1 MFAPVQAGPP
11 ALSPVRDSKAVTSI
25 EPWSRG
31 PTLDSVSEDADKK
44 AARYL
49 KAYKVGWFHKAGRK
63 ITNDLATL
71 PWTVSDGDAE
81 SGDRE
86 AVLDRP
92 DLDIPFATLSPIDQF
107 QRLMERPNPNQTGR
121 VLRQKTQIRIDFGG
135 AAFWYLENAGS
146 GLPTAIYGISPARM
160 WPARAKDGSLLGWIL
175 DRNSPSGGVPFD
187 KDEIVV
193 FSAATSDDDDWFGV
207 SVVEAVWSQVPLT
220 DQIARHTSD
229 VLTTGGRL
237 AGMAWPKNR
246 ALDEAEYVDAQRAWR
261 SVSSDA
267 NAARRLLLFPE
278 PMEYAAGASTP
289 AEIGIP
295 ELATLNR
302 DEILTAFPLSPY
314 MLGVPTPGG
323 LNSGEVRRED
333 RRDYWE
339 GTIHPRADLMQ
350 EVIQT
355 EVLSRYEEKVGQ
367 TFNFQI
373 EEPNLDDAPV
383 LLEKAAAFQSLVSIG
398 LDPVEALKAVE
409 LDHIKFL
416 GLPELLDPAKQAQ
429 MAKEAAAAENQKK
442 EQAGGTTTL
451 VNDSTRRD
459 NTQTQATLGKA
470 IKAREDVS
478 RHAALLLTDFLDG
491 QRERVVDRLRAA
503 LPASKADRKAWI
515 KADPEWW
522 NGTVEDAELANVLR
536 VVYEDSARGGLQNV
550 ADTLGR
556 IVPNKAVARI
566 TDDLLTYG
574 GERITD
580 INARTLQAISIE
592 LAEGTKRGYSIAQ
605 LIDGVPAEEFRGVLN
620 VGLDNGVGVW
630 GDARAE
636 TIARTETA
644 LSYNRAALGGYREFN
659 VRQVQAIDGDK
670 DAECATRNGQT
681 FSLDDAYGI
690 ADHPNGTLDWVPVV
704 GDKAAHMETDDV
716 TPAEVRAIVAEMLV
730 RASPPTPPAA
740 PQPIIVKTGPDD
752 GLRALAEEMKE
763 AIASLPAPVV
773 NVPETVV
780 NVPETVVNVA
790 APVVNVPAPIVNVA
804 PPDMTVMEAA
814 VLKSTTR
821 VQDVRIV
828 ESTLPPRKR
837 KVKRDLYGRVTEM
850 TEE

>member
-1 MFAPVQAGPP
+1 MPLG
-11 ALSPVRDSKAVTSI
+11 VREASKAVTSL
-25 EPWSRG
+25 EPWNRG
-31 PTLDSVSEDADKK
+31 PSLELVSEEPQKK

-49 KAYKVGWFHKAGRK
+49 RAYKVGWFNKAGRK

-71 PWTVSDGDAE
+71 PWSVSDGDAE

-92 DLDIPFATLSPIDQF
+92 DLDIPLRQLSPIDQF
-107 QRLMERPNPNQTGR
+107 QRLMEKPNPNQTGR

-146 GLPTAIYGISPARM
+146 GLPTAIYGISPSRM

-175 DRNSPSGGVPFD
+175 DRDAPSGGTPFD
-187 KDEIVV
+187 KDEIMV
-193 FSAATSDDDDWFGV
+193 FSAATSDDEDWFGV
-207 SVVEAVWSQVPLT
+207 SVVEAVFSQVPLT

-237 AGMAWPKNR
+237 AGMAWPKDR
-246 ALDEAEYVDAQRAWR
+246 ALDEAEFLDAQRAWR
-261 SVSSDA
+261 NVSSDP

-278 PMEYAAGASTP
+278 PMEFAAGASTP

-339 GTIHPRADLMQ
+339 GTIHPRADLLQ

-355 EVLSRYEEKVGQ
+355 DLLARYEKAEGK
-367 TFNFQI
+367 TYNFDI

-383 LLEKAAAFQSLVSIG
+383 LLEKTAAFRGLVSIG

-416 GLPELLDPAKQAQ
+416 GLPELLDPAKQAEAARQ
-429 MAKEAAAAENQKK
+429 AAAAGQKPK
-442 EQAGGTTTL
+442 PGESTTL
-451 VNDSTRRD
+451 VNDTTRRD
-459 NTQTQATLGKA
+459 NTQTQTTLGKA
-470 IKAREDVS
+470 IKARQDVAS
-478 RHAALLLTDFLDG
+478 RGALLLSDFLDG
-491 QRERVVDRLRAA
+491 QRERVVSDLRKKLPRDKAA
-503 LPASKADRKAWI
+503 RKAAI
-515 KADPEWW
+515 KADPDWW
-522 NGTVEDAELANVLR
+522 NAAAEDGELASVLR
-536 VVYEDSARGGLQNV
+536 VIYADTAQTSLQNV
-550 ADTLGR
+550 ATTLNR

-574 GERITD
+574 GERIVD
-580 INARTLQAISIE
+580 INARTLQAISLE
-592 LAEGTKRGYSIAQ
+592 LAEGTRRGYTIAQ
-605 LIDGVPAEEFRGVLN
+605 LIDGVPAEDFRGVLN

-644 LSYNRAALGGYREFN
+644 LSYNRAALNGYREFN
-659 VRQVQAIDGDK
+659 VRQVTAIDGDT
-670 DAECATRNGQT
+670 DAECAARNGST

-704 GDKAAHMETDDV
+704 
-716 TPAEVRAIVAEMLV
+716 
-730 RASPPTPPAA
+730 
-740 PQPIIVKTGPDD
+740 
-752 GLRALAEEMKE
+752 
-763 AIASLPAPVV
+763 
-773 NVPETVV
+773 
-780 NVPETVVNVA
+780 
-790 APVVNVPAPIVNVA
+790 
-804 PPDMTVMEAA
+804 
-814 VLKSTTR
+814 
-821 VQDVRIV
+821 
-828 ESTLPPRKR
+828 
-837 KVKRDLYGRVTEM
+837 
-850 TEE
+850 

>member
-1 MFAPVQAGPP
+1 VTLSERIRAMFAPVQAGPP
-11 ALSPVRDSKAVTSI
+11 ALSPYREAKAVTSI

-31 PTLDSVSEDADKK
+31 PTLDSVSEDPDKK

-63 ITNDLATL
+63 ISGDLATL

-92 DLDIPFATLSPIDQF
+92 DLDIPFDQLGPIDQF
-107 QRLMERPNPNQTGR
+107 QRLMERPNPTQTGR
-121 VLRQKTQIRIDFGG
+121 VLRQKTQIRVDFGG
-135 AAFWYLENAGS
+135 AGFLYLEGGAGGGIPS
-146 GLPTAIYGISPARM
+146 AIYGISPGRM
-160 WPARAKDGSLLGWIL
+160 WPARAKDGTLIGWVM
-175 DRNSPSGGVPFD
+175 DRHAPSGGVPFD

-193 FSAATSDDDDWFGV
+193 VSAATSDDDDWFGV
-207 SVVEAVWSQVPLT
+207 SVVEAVYSQVPLT
-220 DQIARHTSD
+220 DQIAVHTSD
-229 VLTTGGRL
+229 VLSTGGRL
-237 AGMAWPKNR
+237 AGMAWPKER
-246 ALDEAEYVDAQRAWR
+246 ALDEAEFVDAQRAWR
-261 SVSSDA
+261 NVTSA
-267 NAARRLLLFPE
+267 GNAARRLLLFPE
-278 PMEYAAGASTP
+278 PMEYAPGASTP

-339 GTIHPRADLMQ
+339 GTIHPRADMLQ

-355 EVLSRYEEKVGQ
+355 EILSRYEKAEGK
-367 TFNFQI
+367 TYNFQI

-383 LLEKAAAFQSLVSIG
+383 LLEKAAAYRGLVSIG
-398 LDPVEALKAVE
+398 MDPKEALKAVE
-409 LDHIKFL
+409 LDHIKWL
-416 GLPELLDPAKQAQ
+416 GLPELLDPAKQA
-429 MAKEAAAAENQKK
+429 EAARQAAEAGA
-442 EQAGGTTTL
+442 QAKPGEVTTL

-459 NTQTQATLGKA
+459 NTQTQTTLGKSMASQVISA

-491 QRERVVDRLRAA
+491 QRERVVDKLRAS
-503 LPASKADRKAWI
+503 LPKDKADRKSWV

-522 NGTVEDAELANVLR
+522 NGTVEDAELSGVLR
-536 VVYEDSARGGLQNV
+536 VIYEDSARGGLQNV
-550 ADTLGR
+550 ADALGR

-574 GERITD
+574 GERIVD

-592 LAEGTKRGYSIAQ
+592 LAEGTKRGYSVAQ
-605 LIDGVPAEEFRGVLN
+605 LIDGVPAEDFRGVLN

-644 LSYNRAALGGYREFN
+644 LSYNRAALGGYKEFN

-670 DAECATRNGQT
+670 DEQCAVRNGQT
-681 FSLDDAYGI
+681 FSIDDAYGI

-704 GDKAAHMETDDV
+704 
-716 TPAEVRAIVAEMLV
+716 
-730 RASPPTPPAA
+730 
-740 PQPIIVKTGPDD
+740 
-752 GLRALAEEMKE
+752 
-763 AIASLPAPVV
+763 
-773 NVPETVV
+773 
-780 NVPETVVNVA
+780 
-790 APVVNVPAPIVNVA
+790 
-804 PPDMTVMEAA
+804 
-814 VLKSTTR
+814 
-821 VQDVRIV
+821 
-828 ESTLPPRKR
+828 
-837 KVKRDLYGRVTEM
+837 
-850 TEE
+850 

>member
-1 MFAPVQAGPP
+1 MFAPVP
-11 ALSPVRDSKAVTSI
+11 ASQSQLAPLGVRDAKAVTSI

-31 PTLDSVSEDADKK
+31 PSLELVSEDADKK

-49 KAYKVGWFHKAGRK
+49 RAYRVGWFNKAGRK

-92 DLDIPFATLSPIDQF
+92 DLDIPFATLKPIDQF

-121 VLRQKTQIRIDFGG
+121 VLRQKTQIRVDFGG

-160 WPARAKDGSLLGWIL
+160 WPARAKDGTLLGWVL
-175 DRNSPSGGVPFD
+175 DRDSPSGGVPFD

-261 SVSSDA
+261 NVSSDA

-295 ELATLNR
+295 ELAELNR

-383 LLEKAAAFQSLVSIG
+383 LLEKAAAYRGLVSIG
-398 LDPVEALKAVE
+398 MDPKEALKAVE
-409 LDHIKFL
+409 LDHIKWL
-416 GLPELLDPAKQAQ
+416 GLPEQLDPAKQA
-429 MAKEAAAAENQKK
+429 EIAAEERAAGQKPK
-442 EQAGGTTTL
+442 PGEVTTL

-459 NTQTQATLGKA
+459 NTQTQTTLGKSSHVEKA

-491 QRERVVDRLRAA
+491 QRERVVDKLRAA
-503 LPASKADRKAWI
+503 LPASKADRKAWV

-536 VVYEDSARGGLQNV
+536 VVYQDSARGGLQNV
-550 ADTLGR
+550 ADALGR
-556 IVPNKAVARI
+556 IVPNKAVQRI

-574 GERITD
+574 GERIAD

-605 LIDGVPAEEFRGVLN
+605 LIDGVPAEEFRGVLG

-670 DAECATRNGQT
+670 DEQCAVRNGQT

-704 GDKAAHMETDDV
+704 
-716 TPAEVRAIVAEMLV
+716 
-730 RASPPTPPAA
+730 
-740 PQPIIVKTGPDD
+740 
-752 GLRALAEEMKE
+752 
-763 AIASLPAPVV
+763 
-773 NVPETVV
+773 
-780 NVPETVVNVA
+780 
-790 APVVNVPAPIVNVA
+790 
-804 PPDMTVMEAA
+804 
-814 VLKSTTR
+814 
-821 VQDVRIV
+821 
-828 ESTLPPRKR
+828 
-837 KVKRDLYGRVTEM
+837 
-850 TEE
+850 

>member
-1 MFAPVQAGPP
+1 MPLG
-11 ALSPVRDSKAVTSI
+11 VREASKAVTSL
-25 EPWSRG
+25 EPWNRG
-31 PTLDSVSEDADKK
+31 PSLELVSEEPQKK

-49 KAYKVGWFHKAGRK
+49 RAYKVGWFNKAGRK

-71 PWTVSDGDAE
+71 PWSVSDGDAE

-86 AVLDRP
+86 AVIEKP
-92 DLDIPFATLSPIDQF
+92 DLDIPFASLSPIDQF
-107 QRLMERPNPNQTGR
+107 QRLMEKPNPNQTGR

-146 GLPTAIYGISPARM
+146 GLPTAIYGISPSRM

-175 DRNSPSGGVPFD
+175 DRDAPSGGTPFD
-187 KDEIVV
+187 KDEIMV
-193 FSAATSDDDDWFGV
+193 FSAATSDDEDWFGV
-207 SVVEAVWSQVPLT
+207 SVVEAVFSQVPLT

-237 AGMAWPKNR
+237 AGMAWPKDR
-246 ALDEAEYVDAQRAWR
+246 ALDEAEFLDAQRAWR
-261 SVSSDA
+261 NVSSDP

-278 PMEYAAGASTP
+278 PMEFAAGASTP

-339 GTIHPRADLMQ
+339 GTIHPRADMLQ

-355 EVLSRYEEKVGQ
+355 EILSRYEKAEGK
-367 TFNFQI
+367 TYNFQI

-383 LLEKAAAFQSLVSIG
+383 LLEKAAAYRGLVSIG
-398 LDPVEALKAVE
+398 MDPKEALKAVE
-409 LDHIKFL
+409 LDHIKWL
-416 GLPELLDPAKQAQ
+416 GLPELLDPAKQA
-429 MAKEAAAAENQKK
+429 EAARQAAEAGA
-442 EQAGGTTTL
+442 QAKPGEVTTL

-459 NTQTQATLGKA
+459 NTQTQTTLGKSMASQVISA

-491 QRERVVDRLRAA
+491 QRERVVDKLRAS
-503 LPASKADRKAWI
+503 LPKDKADRKSWV

-522 NGTVEDAELANVLR
+522 NGTVEDAELSGVLR
-536 VVYEDSARGGLQNV
+536 VIYEDSARGGLQNV
-550 ADTLGR
+550 ADALGR

-574 GERITD
+574 GERIVD

-592 LAEGTKRGYSIAQ
+592 LAEGTKRGYSVAQ
-605 LIDGVPAEEFRGVLN
+605 LIDGVPAEDFRGVLN

-670 DAECATRNGQT
+670 DEQCAVRNGQT

-704 GDKAAHMETDDV
+704 
-716 TPAEVRAIVAEMLV
+716 
-730 RASPPTPPAA
+730 
-740 PQPIIVKTGPDD
+740 
-752 GLRALAEEMKE
+752 
-763 AIASLPAPVV
+763 
-773 NVPETVV
+773 
-780 NVPETVVNVA
+780 
-790 APVVNVPAPIVNVA
+790 
-804 PPDMTVMEAA
+804 
-814 VLKSTTR
+814 
-821 VQDVRIV
+821 
-828 ESTLPPRKR
+828 
-837 KVKRDLYGRVTEM
+837 
-850 TEE
+850 

>member
-1 MFAPVQAGPP
+1 VTLSERIRAMFAPVQAGPP
-11 ALSPVRDSKAVTSI
+11 ALSPYREAKAVTSI

-31 PTLDSVSEDADKK
+31 PTLDSVSEDPDKK

-63 ITNDLATL
+63 ISGDLATL

-92 DLDIPFATLSPIDQF
+92 DLDIPFDQLGPIDQF
-107 QRLMERPNPNQTGR
+107 QRLMERPNPTQTGR
-121 VLRQKTQIRIDFGG
+121 VLRQKTQIRVDFGG
-135 AAFWYLENAGS
+135 AGFLYLEGGAGGGIPS
-146 GLPTAIYGISPARM
+146 AIYGISPGRM
-160 WPARAKDGSLLGWIL
+160 WPARAKDGTLIGWVM
-175 DRNSPSGGVPFD
+175 DRHAPSGGVPFD

-193 FSAATSDDDDWFGV
+193 VSAATSDDDDWFGV
-207 SVVEAVWSQVPLT
+207 SVVEAVYSQVPLT
-220 DQIARHTSD
+220 DQIAVHTSD
-229 VLTTGGRL
+229 VLSTGGRL
-237 AGMAWPKNR
+237 AGMAWPKER
-246 ALDEAEYVDAQRAWR
+246 ALDEAEFVDAQRAWR
-261 SVSSDA
+261 NVTSA
-267 NAARRLLLFPE
+267 GNAARRLLLFPE
-278 PMEYAAGASTP
+278 PMEYAPGASTP

-355 EVLSRYEEKVGQ
+355 EILSRYEEKVGQ

-383 LLEKAAAFQSLVSIG
+383 LLEKAAAFQALIGIG
-398 LDPVEALKAVE
+398 LDAVEALKAVE
-409 LDHIKFL
+409 LDHIKFN
-416 GLPELLDPAKQAQ
+416 GLPEMLDPAVQAQ
-429 MAKEAAAAENQKK
+429 MAKDAAAAE
-442 EQAGGTTTL
+442 QAKQTGGTTTL

-459 NTQTQATLGKA
+459 NTQTQTTLGKA
-470 IKAREDVS
+470 AETPSERLRWLYPERATKAREDVS

-491 QRERVVDRLRAA
+491 QRERVVADLRKS
-503 LPASKADRKAWI
+503 LPASKAERKSWA
-515 KADPEWW
+515 KADPDWW
-522 NGTVEDAELANVLR
+522 TAAVEDAELASVLR

-550 ADTLGR
+550 ADSLGR
-556 IVPNKAVARI
+556 IVPNKAVSRI

-574 GERITD
+574 GERIVD
-580 INARTLQAISIE
+580 INAKTLQAISLE
-592 LAEGTKRGYSIAQ
+592 LAEGTRRGYTIAQ
-605 LIDGVPAEEFRGVLN
+605 LIDGVPAESFRGVKN

-644 LSYNRAALGGYREFN
+644 LSYNRAALGGYKEFN

-681 FSLDDAYGI
+681 FSIDDAYGI
-690 ADHPNGTLDWVPVV
+690 ADHPNGTLDWVPVI
-704 GDKAAHMETDDV
+704 GDKAAHLPEAEDD
-716 TPAEVRAIVAEMLV
+716 TVRAPDIHFHLPDSFKMEPSVV
-730 RASPPTPPAA
+730 NVTTPE
-740 PQPIIVKTGPDD
+740 Q
-752 GLRALAEEMKE
+752 
-763 AIASLPAPVV
+763 PAPVV
-773 NVPETVV
+773 NVTATAAEQP
-780 NVPETVVNVA
+780 
-790 APVVNVPAPIVNVA
+790 APVVNVHVPEQKPPVVNVKA
-804 PPDMTVMEAA
+804 EPVVMDFGT
-814 VLKSTTR
+814 KGSGG
-821 VQDVRIV
+821 VQDVRLV
-828 ESTLPPRKR
+828 ESILPARKR
-837 KVKRDLYGRVTEM
+837 KVRRDTMGRVVEIN
-850 TEE
+850 EE